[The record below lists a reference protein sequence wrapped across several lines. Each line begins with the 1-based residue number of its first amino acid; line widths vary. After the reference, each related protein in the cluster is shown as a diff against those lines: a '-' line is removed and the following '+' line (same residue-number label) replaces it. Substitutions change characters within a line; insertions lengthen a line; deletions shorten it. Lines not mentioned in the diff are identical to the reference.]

1 MQPLL
6 RAVRKS
12 SRSSRKRFPPMK
24 FLVDAQLPRSLAVH
38 LAALGHD
45 VAHVKDL
52 PAGSLTTD
60 SEITSIAD
68 ADGRIVVTKDADFR
82 HMHET
87 GGHPERLLLVAV
99 GNTRNRELL
108 DHFTAHHATIVGA
121 FDEADFVELG
131 RETLTLHR
139 RRTR

>member
-1 MQPLL
+1 
-6 RAVRKS
+6 
-12 SRSSRKRFPPMK
+12 MK

-38 LAALGHD
+38 LADLGHD
-45 VAHVKDL
+45 AVHVKDL
-52 PAGSLTTD
+52 PAGSLTAD
-60 SEITSIAD
+60 SEIRSSAD
-68 ADGRIVVTKDADFR
+68 ADDRVVVTKDADFR

-87 GGHPERLLLVAV
+87 GGHPERLLIVAV

-108 DHFTAHHATIVGA
+108 EHFTAHQATIVSA

-131 RETLTLHR
+131 RESLTLHP